1 MGANASVDDAS
12 SGERDA
18 CARMRRRDEL
28 ARRSRRGD
36 GEMTARAGDGGGAD
50 PRDDEASDPSAVGA
64 LLLLDASSV
73 GARER
78 ARREG
83 LNARS
88 SSASFDGEEGE
99 DGRGTREGRAR
110 AATTSRA
117 GDAAGRVVEGASG
130 APSEIGGVKA
140 LKYADHRRLI
150 YRWTNA
156 LIRAVGLK
164 VPTGAGVVFAPAS
177 KNKREKFDRFL
188 VHYYGTQ
195 SFEPGA
201 YWYSHANAPA
211 FFSEVFRV
219 ATNGRVT
226 CDARDIFEIFSKS
239 DPNRQASTWVT
250 STAALERA
258 GISRTEVISTYL
270 GESRVE
276 DGWPKGRPLLVP
288 PPESRGAS
296 GKRRRVD
303 AESRSSPTRVSG
315 VVSDDQTP
323 SMPPKRSSSSSRSSL
338 HRIAPNAIRQKS
350 FGHPVVAPSQ
360 RGLTLTQQRALG
372 LCARVEP
379 GEGTCPVTIMPLIF
393 DDILRCGGGLRSR
406 PCEKDRLNKH
416 CFNVTSAHVFLPED
430 VADALRIKDDAV
442 TIMDD
447 FKSFTASY
455 FALKRASEASNAL
468 HAERDAVDAKLKG
481 MMEILKTSPTAES
494 KNRLEAPVI
503 ELQSR
508 ARDLEERLRDALQ
521 VTSRARKAF
530 DDAESVVQTPYVTI
544 LRRCY
549 ELGVTVQSRFQKAID
564 DSFRDVTAH
573 LAKCQIEREFATER
587 NETLTLAT
595 IDREIASLVDKQH
608 AIETLHSQ
616 LGESREY
623 FDFALKTLDQ
633 RWRQFSPPRARATV

>member
-50 PRDDEASDPSAVGA
+50 PRDDEASVPSAVGA

-83 LNARS
+83 SNARS
-88 SSASFDGEEGE
+88 ASSDGEEGE
-99 DGRGTREGRAR
+99 DGRGTREGRGR

-130 APSEIGGVKA
+130 TPSEIGGVKA

-258 GISRTEVISTYL
+258 GISRTEVISTYF

-296 GKRRRVD
+296 GKRRRGD

-379 GEGTCPVTIMPLIF
+379 GEGSCPVTIMPLIF

-468 HAERDAVDAKLKG
+468 HAERDAIDAKLKG

-494 KNRLEAPVI
+494 KNRLEAPVV

-564 DSFRDVTAH
+564 DSFRDVTTR
-573 LAKCQIEREFATER
+573 LAKCQIEREFVTER

-608 AIETLHSQ
+608 AIERLHSQ

>member
-50 PRDDEASDPSAVGA
+50 SRDDEASDPSAVGA

-83 LNARS
+83 SNARS
-88 SSASFDGEEGE
+88 SSASIDVEEGE
-99 DGRGTREGRAR
+99 DGRGMREGRAR

-258 GISRTEVISTYL
+258 GISRTEVISTYF

-323 SMPPKRSSSSSRSSL
+323 SMPPRSSSSSQSSL
-338 HRIAPNAIRQKS
+338 HRVAPNAIRQTS
-350 FGHPVVAPSQ
+350 FGHPIVAPSQ
-360 RGLTLTQQRALG
+360 RGLTLTQRRALG

-379 GEGTCPVTIMPLIF
+379 GEGSCPLTIMPLIF

-416 CFNVTSAHVFLPED
+416 CFNITSAHVFLPED
-430 VADALRIKDDAV
+430 VADASRIKDDAV

-468 HAERDAVDAKLKG
+468 HAERDAIDAKLKG

-494 KNRLEAPVI
+494 KNRLEAPVV

-508 ARDLEERLRDALQ
+508 ARDLEEKLRDALQ

-530 DDAESVVQTPYVTI
+530 DDAESVVQTPYLTI

-564 DSFRDVTAH
+564 DSFRDVTTR
-573 LAKCQIEREFATER
+573 LAKCQIEREFVTER
-587 NETLTLAT
+587 NETLTLAA

-608 AIETLHSQ
+608 AIERLHSQ
-616 LGESREY
+616 LGESKEY

-633 RWRQFSPPRARATV
+633 RWRQFSPPRAHATV

>member
-1 MGANASVDDAS
+1 MV
-12 SGERDA
+12 
-18 CARMRRRDEL
+18 
-28 ARRSRRGD
+28 
-36 GEMTARAGDGGGAD
+36 ARAGDGGGAD
-50 PRDDEASDPSAVGA
+50 PRVDEALDPSAVGA

-73 GARER
+73 GAQER

-83 LNARS
+83 SNARS
-88 SSASFDGEEGE
+88 SSARPSAASDGEDGE
-99 DGRGTREGRAR
+99 DGRGTRQGRAR

-130 APSEIGGVKA
+130 APTEIGGVKA

-164 VPTGAGVVFAPAS
+164 VPTGSGVVFAPSS

-188 VHYYGTQ
+188 VHYYGQ
-195 SFEPGA
+195 ESFEPGA

-211 FFSEVFRV
+211 FFSELFRV

-258 GISRTEVISTYL
+258 GISRTEVISTYF

-296 GKRRRVD
+296 GKRRRID
-303 AESRSSPTRVSG
+303 AESRSSLTHVSG
-315 VVSDDQTP
+315 VVSDDQMP
-323 SMPPKRSSSSSRSSL
+323 SMPPTWSSSFSRSSL
-338 HRIAPNAIRQKS
+338 HRFAPNTIRQNS
-350 FGHPVVAPSQ
+350 IGHPVVAPSQ
-360 RGLTLTQQRALG
+360 RGLTLMQQRALG

-379 GEGTCPVTIMPLIF
+379 GEGSCPLAIMPLIF

-406 PCEKDRLNKH
+406 PCSKDRLNKH
-416 CFNVTSAHVFLPED
+416 CFNITSAHLFLPED
-430 VADALRIKDDAV
+430 VADAMHIKADAV

-455 FALKRASEASNAL
+455 FALKRASEASNAID
-468 HAERDAVDAKLKG
+468 AERDAGDAKLKG

-494 KNRLEAPVI
+494 KNRLEATVV

-521 VTSRARKAF
+521 VRSRARKAF
-530 DDAESVVQTPYVTI
+530 DDAESVVQTPYMTI

-549 ELGVTVQSRFQKAID
+549 ELGVKVQSRFQKAID
-564 DSFRDVTAH
+564 DSFRDVTTR

-587 NETLTLAT
+587 NETLAA

-608 AIETLHSQ
+608 AIERLHSQ
-616 LGESREY
+616 LGESKEY

-633 RWRQFSPPRARATV
+633 RWGQFSPPRARTTV